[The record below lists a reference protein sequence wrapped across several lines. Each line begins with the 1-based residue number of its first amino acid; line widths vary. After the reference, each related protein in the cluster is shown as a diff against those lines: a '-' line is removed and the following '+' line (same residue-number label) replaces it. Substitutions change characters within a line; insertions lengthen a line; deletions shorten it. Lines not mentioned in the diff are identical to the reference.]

1 LQKYDPVVTSARR
14 ADVLAGGRQMNGAT
28 LSFVIFWTAVGGSTL
43 LVLLAR
49 NLRRGWR

>member
-1 LQKYDPVVTSARR
+1 LQNPDPVVISTSW
-14 ADVLAGGRQMNGAT
+14 AGVVDGGLQMNGAT